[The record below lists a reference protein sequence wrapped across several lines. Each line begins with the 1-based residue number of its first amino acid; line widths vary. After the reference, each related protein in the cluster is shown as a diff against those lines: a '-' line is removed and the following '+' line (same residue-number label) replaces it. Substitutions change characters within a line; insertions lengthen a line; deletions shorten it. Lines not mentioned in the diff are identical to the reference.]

1 MRHTSVPRRCGC
13 HQKRLAQAEKRI
25 GELDRLF
32 IRIYEDNVAGRLDDE
47 RFTMMSKNYTV
58 EQKDLKA
65 EVKNLQQQIH
75 EQEQQAENIEQFV
88 QRGKE
93 ERHPH
98 RADPYALRE
107 LRVSIR
113 FRFHFR
119 QLASASAAWYAKIN
133 PYSAHTEWASAP
145 PRRPGHSRT
154 RSVIMELQLA
164 YCDDEALVGQIF
176 IPKVQ
181 AEFQRQGVRAHV
193 SLVSSPK
200 RLLSLVESGKTF
212 DAYFLDIDMPQLDG
226 ITLGRHLRERAPNAA
241 IIFLSNKEEMVYS
254 VFRVKPLRFLR
265 KNRFEAEIADAVQA
279 VLLSLREVERKT
291 VIFEDGNQVYRFSP
305 REILFVEILNRTLIV
320 VRARDS
326 IRLRATITTAE
337 ELLVPFGFIRIHKS
351 YLVNYRAIF
360 TIGKKDVL
368 LEDGRALPISKHRYR
383 EVLQQ
388 FMQLHRKEDEEVES

>member
-1 MRHTSVPRRCGC
+1 
-13 HQKRLAQAEKRI
+13 
-25 GELDRLF
+25 
-32 IRIYEDNVAGRLDDE
+32 
-47 RFTMMSKNYTV
+47 
-58 EQKDLKA
+58 
-65 EVKNLQQQIH
+65 
-75 EQEQQAENIEQFV
+75 
-88 QRGKE
+88 
-93 ERHPH
+93 
-98 RADPYALRE
+98 
-107 LRVSIR
+107 
-113 FRFHFR
+113 
-119 QLASASAAWYAKIN
+119 
-133 PYSAHTEWASAP
+133 
-145 PRRPGHSRT
+145 
-154 RSVIMELQLA
+154 MELQLA

-176 IPKVQ
+176 IPKIQ

-200 RLLSLVESGKTF
+200 RLLSLVESGKAF

-254 VFRVKPLRFLR
+254 AFRVKPLRFLR

-291 VIFEDGNQVYRFSP
+291 VIFEDGNHVYRFSP
-305 REILFVEILNRTLIV
+305 HEILFVEILNRTLIV
-320 VRARDS
+320 VRAGDS

-360 TIGKKDVL
+360 TIEKKDVL

-388 FMQLHRKEDEEVES
+388 FMRLHRKEDEEAES

>member
-1 MRHTSVPRRCGC
+1 
-13 HQKRLAQAEKRI
+13 
-25 GELDRLF
+25 
-32 IRIYEDNVAGRLDDE
+32 
-47 RFTMMSKNYTV
+47 
-58 EQKDLKA
+58 
-65 EVKNLQQQIH
+65 
-75 EQEQQAENIEQFV
+75 
-88 QRGKE
+88 
-93 ERHPH
+93 
-98 RADPYALRE
+98 
-107 LRVSIR
+107 
-113 FRFHFR
+113 
-119 QLASASAAWYAKIN
+119 
-133 PYSAHTEWASAP
+133 
-145 PRRPGHSRT
+145 
-154 RSVIMELQLA
+154 MELQLA

-176 IPKVQ
+176 IPKIQ

-254 VFRVKPLRFLR
+254 AFRVKPLRFLR

-291 VIFEDGNQVYRFSP
+291 VIFEDGKQVYRFSP

-388 FMQLHRKEDEEVES
+388 FMQLHRKEDEEVEA

>member
-1 MRHTSVPRRCGC
+1 
-13 HQKRLAQAEKRI
+13 
-25 GELDRLF
+25 
-32 IRIYEDNVAGRLDDE
+32 
-47 RFTMMSKNYTV
+47 
-58 EQKDLKA
+58 
-65 EVKNLQQQIH
+65 
-75 EQEQQAENIEQFV
+75 
-88 QRGKE
+88 
-93 ERHPH
+93 
-98 RADPYALRE
+98 
-107 LRVSIR
+107 
-113 FRFHFR
+113 
-119 QLASASAAWYAKIN
+119 
-133 PYSAHTEWASAP
+133 
-145 PRRPGHSRT
+145 
-154 RSVIMELQLA
+154 MELQLA

-176 IPKVQ
+176 IPKIQ

-200 RLLSLVESGKTF
+200 RLLSLVESSKTF

-226 ITLGRHLRERAPNAA
+226 ITLGRHLRELAPNAA

-254 VFRVKPLRFLR
+254 AFRVKPLRFLR

-326 IRLRATITTAE
+326 IRLHATITTAE

-388 FMQLHRKEDEEVES
+388 FMQLHRKEDEEVET